1 MLYRLAATWSW
12 ISGVGAKGLGKRDRR
27 HQRLTNQSIVLIAST
42 TLAFNLFYAFYDLRL
57 LAPAIILNAGA
68 IVLYVFLLWQINRG
82 NLAVA
87 KMAFTLVGHSQLF
100 LLTAMFS
107 PSCGLQLFYIAGGP
121 IGGMIASP
129 SEKAVLYGF
138 PLLSGILLVA
148 SELMLPADAGLLPV
162 PEQFLAIVHLSSVS
176 GTFALVSILAW
187 LFYSDILRAEA
198 ALEKEYARSEGL
210 LANIL
215 PRAIID
221 RLKTGEKNIADG
233 VPEATIIFADLVG
246 FTTLAGLLSP
256 SDLIRQLN
264 AIFSCFDDIVG
275 QRHVEKIK
283 TIGDAYMIACGLPE
297 QRADHAVVAAEVALS
312 MLDEVQALNERGEIS
327 CQVRIGMHSGPVVA
341 GVIGERKFAY
351 DVWGDTVN
359 TASRMESH
367 GVPGRIQ
374 VSQRTRDLVNDHY
387 LLEPRGVVNIKGKGE
402 MSTYLLTCRRALAS

>member
-1 MLYRLAATWSW
+1 
-12 ISGVGAKGLGKRDRR
+12 
-27 HQRLTNQSIVLIAST
+27 
-42 TLAFNLFYAFYDLRL
+42 
-57 LAPAIILNAGA
+57 
-68 IVLYVFLLWQINRG
+68 
-82 NLAVA
+82 
-87 KMAFTLVGHSQLF
+87 
-100 LLTAMFS
+100 
-107 PSCGLQLFYIAGGP
+107 
-121 IGGMIASP
+121 
-129 SEKAVLYGF
+129 
-138 PLLSGILLVA
+138 
-148 SELMLPADAGLLPV
+148 V